1 MPSIAQIQS
10 QLKKFDTAAR
20 KASGNKDTE
29 AAMKHAWKR
38 IFSTELEDASAKSF
52 LRYYRDMRS
61 RSKTLRGGASLTP
74 APLSYQMTPG
84 ANVQVYGN
92 FPVEAGMDPA
102 SIRNLDVYF
111 QDSLTKGCGIEN
123 SSRQVPATMGSNK
136 VGGSRRSS
144 RKTRKTLRKRKES
157 RAHRSRAH
165 RSRAHRSRT
174 HRSRA
179 HRSRTHRSRAHRS
192 RRSVHRGGNLLTSL
206 ATHPYLSTS
215 PSNTIQNASVSWAG
229 SPQPPSGNPVV
240 PAWGYAT
247 NGSERLINPGLI
259 TPIGSDM
266 TKLASPAPWQTTH

>member
-20 KASGNKDTE
+20 KASDNKDAE
-29 AAMKHAWKR
+29 SALKNAWKR
-38 IFSTELEDASAKSF
+38 IFSSELEDASAKSF

-61 RSKTLRGGASLTP
+61 RSRTMRGGSTLTP

-84 ANVQVYGN
+84 SNVQTYGN

-136 VGGSRRSS
+136 VGGSRRSGRSGRSS

-157 RAHRSRAH
+157 RTHRSRKH
-165 RSRAHRSRT
+165 RSRKHRSRT
-174 HRSRA
+174 
-179 HRSRTHRSRAHRS
+179 HRS

>member
-157 RAHRSRAH
+157 RAHRSR
-165 RSRAHRSRT
+165 
-174 HRSRA
+174 
-179 HRSRTHRSRAHRS
+179 
-192 RRSVHRGGNLLTSL
+192 RSVHRGGNLLTSL
-206 ATHPYLSTS
+206 ATHPYISTS